1 MSNDSL
7 HQLLLADIG
16 HAEQLLALI
25 DAEYQALQARDLQ
38 SLEKLLTQK
47 LPLLSLLDQHGKQRS
62 RILIEANLSPDADG
76 LKHYAS
82 QSADGEQLL
91 QRSEQLTELIGQC
104 QRANAGQQADAK
116 GLVSRCRLDACGDA
130 LERQRHHHR
139 TYPEGIAVEL
149 RTQALALRIE

>member
-7 HQLLLADIG
+7 HQLLLDDIG
-16 HAEQLLALI
+16 HAEQLLGLI

-47 LPLLSLLDQHGKQRS
+47 LPLLSLLDQHGQHRS

-82 QSADGEQLL
+82 QSVDGEQLL

-104 QRANAGQQADAK
+104 QRANVRNGRLIKANQSSTSSLLNIIRGSHGQGLYDSRGGAARIASKRPISQA
-116 GLVSRCRLDACGDA
+116 
-130 LERQRHHHR
+130 
-139 TYPEGIAVEL
+139 
-149 RTQALALRIE
+149 

>member
-7 HQLLLADIG
+7 HQLLLDDIG

-47 LPLLSLLDQHGKQRS
+47 LPLLSLLDQHGQQRS

-104 QRANAGQQADAK
+104 QRANVRNGRLIKANQSSTTSLLNIIRGSHGQGLYDSRGGAARIASKRPISQA
-116 GLVSRCRLDACGDA
+116 
-130 LERQRHHHR
+130 
-139 TYPEGIAVEL
+139 
-149 RTQALALRIE
+149 

>member
-7 HQLLLADIG
+7 HQLLLDDIG

-38 SLEKLLTQK
+38 CLEKLLTQK
-47 LPLLSLLDQHGKQRS
+47 LPLLSLLDQHGQQRS

-104 QRANAGQQADAK
+104 QRANVRNGRLIKANQSSTSSLLNIIRGSHGQGLYDSRGGAAKIASKRPISQA
-116 GLVSRCRLDACGDA
+116 
-130 LERQRHHHR
+130 
-139 TYPEGIAVEL
+139 
-149 RTQALALRIE
+149 

>member
-7 HQLLLADIG
+7 HQLLLDDIG

-38 SLEKLLTQK
+38 CLEKLLTQK
-47 LPLLSLLDQHGKQRS
+47 LPLLSLLDQHGQQRS

-104 QRANAGQQADAK
+104 QRANVRNGRLIKASQSSTSSLLNIIRGSHGQGLYDSRGGAARIASKRPISQA
-116 GLVSRCRLDACGDA
+116 
-130 LERQRHHHR
+130 
-139 TYPEGIAVEL
+139 
-149 RTQALALRIE
+149 

>member
-7 HQLLLADIG
+7 HQLLLDDIG

-38 SLEKLLTQK
+38 CLEKLLTQK
-47 LPLLSLLDQHGKQRS
+47 LPLLSLLDQHGQQRS

-104 QRANAGQQADAK
+104 QRANVRNGRLIKANQSSTSSLLNIIRGSHGQGLYDSRGGAARIASKRPISQA
-116 GLVSRCRLDACGDA
+116 
-130 LERQRHHHR
+130 
-139 TYPEGIAVEL
+139 
-149 RTQALALRIE
+149 

>member
-7 HQLLLADIG
+7 HQLLLDDIG

-38 SLEKLLTQK
+38 CLEKLLTQK
-47 LPLLSLLDQHGKQRS
+47 LPLLSLLDQHGQQRS

-82 QSADGEQLL
+82 QSAVGEQLL

-104 QRANAGQQADAK
+104 QRANVRNGRLIKANQSSTSSLLNIIRGSHGQGLYDSRGGAARIASKRPISQA
-116 GLVSRCRLDACGDA
+116 
-130 LERQRHHHR
+130 
-139 TYPEGIAVEL
+139 
-149 RTQALALRIE
+149 

>member
-1 MSNDSL
+1 MPNDSL
-7 HQLLLADIG
+7 HQLLLDDIG

-47 LPLLSLLDQHGKQRS
+47 LPLLSLLDQHGQQRS

-76 LKHYAS
+76 LKHYAN

-104 QRANAGQQADAK
+104 QRANVRNGRLIKANQSSTSSLLNIIRGSHGQGLYDSRGGAARIASKRPISQA
-116 GLVSRCRLDACGDA
+116 
-130 LERQRHHHR
+130 
-139 TYPEGIAVEL
+139 
-149 RTQALALRIE
+149 

>member
-7 HQLLLADIG
+7 HQLLLDDIG

-38 SLEKLLTQK
+38 CLEKLLTQK
-47 LPLLSLLDQHGKQRS
+47 LPLLSLLDQHGQQRS

-76 LKHYAS
+76 LKHYAC

-104 QRANAGQQADAK
+104 QRANVCNGRLIKANQSSTSSLLNIIRGSHGQGLYDSRGGAARIASKRPISQA
-116 GLVSRCRLDACGDA
+116 
-130 LERQRHHHR
+130 
-139 TYPEGIAVEL
+139 
-149 RTQALALRIE
+149 